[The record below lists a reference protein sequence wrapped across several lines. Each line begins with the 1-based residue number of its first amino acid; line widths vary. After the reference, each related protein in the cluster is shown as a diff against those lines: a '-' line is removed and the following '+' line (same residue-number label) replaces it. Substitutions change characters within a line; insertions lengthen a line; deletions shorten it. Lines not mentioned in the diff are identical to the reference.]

1 MNQTIQVTKNNNNI
15 FCEIRELFYFS
26 DYFFRFFLKLSFEFK
41 ELLQKCHQMGCRSL
55 LLVLVV
61 ESIIGLQL
69 TLYPPPTLVQ
79 FDSILTMLCILGI
92 SRVSE
97 IGRVSANLVNEG
109 SKAPRTVA
117 EAHPLEFTEHI
128 DTVEISCTSTLKL
141 LVLSHILTA
150 TLALSLPVIIGAI
163 IVRYGY
169 TLVESLKGDLW
180 FQLHNNNSFDVCC
193 SGNFVLE
200 KVKSFFLDLLI
211 EFLGCYGCYHCK
223 MRTVGIGNAAN
234 TAMAIA

>member
-61 ESIIGLQL
+61 ESIIRLQL
-69 TLYPPPTLVQ
+69 TLYPRPTLVQ
-79 FDSILTMLCILGI
+79 FGSILTMLCILEI
-92 SRVSE
+92 SSVSE
-97 IGRVSANLVNEG
+97 IGRVSVNLVNARR
-109 SKAPRTVA
+109 KATRTVA
-117 EAHPLEFTEHI
+117 KAHPLEFTEQI
-128 DTVEISCTSTLKL
+128 DTVEIYCNSTLKL
-141 LVLSHILTA
+141 LVMSHILTA
-150 TLALSLPVIIGAI
+150 TLVLSLLVIIETMI
-163 IVRYGY
+163 RYGHS
-169 TLVESLKGDLW
+169 LMESLKGDLS
-180 FQLHNNNSFDVCC
+180 FQLHNNTSFDVR
-193 SGNFVLE
+193 SFGDFVLE

-211 EFLGCYGCYHCK
+211 GFLGCYGCYHCK
-223 MRTVGIGNAAN
+223 MRTVGIGNTTN